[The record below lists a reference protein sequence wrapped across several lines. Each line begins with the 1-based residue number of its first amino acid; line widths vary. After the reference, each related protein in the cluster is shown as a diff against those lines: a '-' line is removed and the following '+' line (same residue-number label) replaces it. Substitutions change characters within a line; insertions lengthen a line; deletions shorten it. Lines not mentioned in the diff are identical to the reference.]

1 MGGEMG
7 GRKEGE
13 VYYLRVF
20 VVPPCSAYLLIYY
33 RARRAESGRP
43 QMVCGQR
50 VRRE

>member
-20 VVPPCSAYLLIYY
+20 VVPLFCIPMDLLP
-33 RARRAESGRP
+33 RPPRRIGKAANGLRTK
-43 QMVCGQR
+43 GKA
-50 VRRE
+50 